1 MENGF
6 FNVNINKDVQEK
18 YILENDKKKKEN
30 TFILIF
36 SLILAIIIAGVTIAI
51 CIFTNNENK
60 FGGYETAQ
68 QYVDSIITIKD
79 VSPIKNDIISSWYGI
94 SISFINNNEE
104 EIKYIWQEYTVY
116 NSVGD
121 YVKSEFDEVQ
131 FKATGPFIKGKK
143 FIRVTEKDNYCKEKI
158 VSAKISYLKIE
169 FMSGETVNFNKEMLN
184 YVNSNVEV
192 V

>member
-1 MENGF
+1 MFDKYSNEIKKLDNF
-6 FNVNINKDVQEK
+6 EK
-18 YILENDKKKKEN
+18 NSILSEK
-30 TFILIF
+30 FLLF
-36 SLILAIIIAGVTIAI
+36 SKSNMKIYYALH
-51 CIFTNNENK
+51 NE
-60 FGGYETAQ
+60 
-68 QYVDSIITIKD
+68 I
-79 VSPIKNDIISSWYGI
+79 
-94 SISFINNNEE
+94 INNNEE

-121 YVKSEFDEVQ
+121 YVKSEFDDVQ